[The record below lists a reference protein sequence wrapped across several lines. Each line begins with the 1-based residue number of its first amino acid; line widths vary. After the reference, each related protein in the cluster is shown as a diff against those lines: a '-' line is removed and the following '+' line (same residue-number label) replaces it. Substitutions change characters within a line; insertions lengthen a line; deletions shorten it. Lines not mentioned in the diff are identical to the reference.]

1 MKNSVYILLALLVFI
16 TPVPAQTQP
25 APETE
30 EKPVTDDEFRLPVD
44 QRTGAEID
52 RLILLLDSPDYKER
66 EEATETLL
74 TIGATSFRKL
84 RSTYLESDE
93 LEVQLR
99 IEKIVHQSYRVHHVL
114 SKTGFLG
121 ISTNRRYP
129 GHDVDPR
136 IPAGRY
142 GVELHTVQPNTGAE
156 RAGLKPKDI
165 IIEMN
170 GEVLAGER
178 SQVFINFSSQIRKLG
193 PGQQI
198 QITILRGDETLEIT
212 ATLGPVPN
220 DRFLSVNGVRAMVQ
234 KVDRRFTV
242 WWSRYFLKD

>member
-1 MKNSVYILLALLVFI
+1 MFI
-16 TPVPAQTQP
+16 TPVLGQNQP
-25 APETE
+25 APEAE

-44 QRTGAEID
+44 ERMGAEID

-66 EEATETLL
+66 EEATQTLL
-74 TIGATSFRKL
+74 TIGATSFNKL
-84 RSTYLESDE
+84 RSTYHESDE

-114 SKTGFLG
+114 GKTGFLG

-136 IPAGRY
+136 IPPGRY
-142 GVELHTVQPNTGAE
+142 GVELATVQPNTGAE

-165 IIEMN
+165 IIGMN
-170 GEVLAGER
+170 GKMLGGER
-178 SQVFINFSSQIRKLG
+178 AQIFNNFSSQIRNLG

-198 QITILRGDETLEIT
+198 QITVLRGDETLEIT

-242 WWSRYFLKD
+242 WWSRFFLSDSK

>member
-1 MKNSVYILLALLVFI
+1 MFV
-16 TPVPAQTQP
+16 TPVPAQNP
-25 APETE
+25 SAPEVE
-30 EKPVTDDEFRLPVD
+30 DKPITDDEFRLPVD
-44 QRTGAEID
+44 ERTGAEID

-74 TIGATSFRKL
+74 TIGATSFEKL
-84 RSTYLESDE
+84 RSTYHESDE

-114 SKTGFLG
+114 GKTGFLG

-136 IPAGRY
+136 IPDGRF
-142 GVELHTVQPNTGAE
+142 GVELATVQPNTGAE

-165 IIEMN
+165 IIGMN
-170 GEVLAGER
+170 GEMLAGEKA
-178 SQVFINFSSQIRKLG
+178 QIFNNFSSFIRKLG

-198 QITILRGDETLEIT
+198 DLTILREKETLEIT

-220 DRFLSVNGVRAMVQ
+220 DRFQSVNGVRALVQ
-234 KVDRRFTV
+234 KVDKRFTV
-242 WWSRYFLKD
+242 WWSQFFLKD